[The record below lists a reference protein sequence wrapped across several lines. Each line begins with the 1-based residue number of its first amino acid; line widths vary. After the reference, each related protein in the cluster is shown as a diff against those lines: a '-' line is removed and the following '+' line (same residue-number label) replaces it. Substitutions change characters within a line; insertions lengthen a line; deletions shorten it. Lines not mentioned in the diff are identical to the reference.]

1 MAVRIAINGFGR
13 IGRNVLRAAWSSQ
26 DLEFVHIN
34 DLTSAEMLAWLL
46 RRDSVHGAF
55 PETVTGSEGRI
66 QVGSKTIPIT
76 AEKDP
81 SKLPWKELEVDVVL
95 ECTGVF
101 TKREQMQLHLDA
113 GARKVLLS
121 APAKSDKDV
130 DLTLVLGVN
139 HEAYDSSKHHIV
151 SNASCT
157 TNCLAP
163 LAKVMHDAVGI
174 ENGLVTT
181 VHSYTMDQNL
191 LDAPHRDFRR
201 ARAAAINMVPTS
213 TGAAKAIALVI
224 PELKGKLNGVA
235 IRVPTP
241 DVSITDLVFTAKR
254 PTTVDEVNGALR
266 AAAGGSLK
274 GILEATDEPLVSGD
288 LIGNPHSCIADLG
301 LTQVI
306 DGRLVKTFGWY
317 DNEWGFSCRMADV
330 TRLVGRR

>member
-1 MAVRIAINGFGR
+1 MRIAINGFGR
-13 IGRNVLRAAWSSQ
+13 IGRNVLRAAWGSR

-46 RRDSVHGAF
+46 RRDSVHGMF
-55 PETVTGSEGRI
+55 PEPVTGTEGAI
-66 QVGSKTIPIT
+66 TVGGKKIPVT

-81 SKLPWKELEVDVVL
+81 SKLPWRELEVDVVL

-130 DLTLVLGVN
+130 DLTVVLGVN
-139 HEAYDSSKHHIV
+139 HEAYDRDRHHIV

-174 ENGLVTT
+174 EHGLVTT

-191 LDAPHRDFRR
+191 LDGPHRDFRR
-201 ARAAAINMVPTS
+201 ARSAAINMVPTS

-254 PTTVDEVNGALR
+254 PTSVDEVNGALR
-266 AAAGGSLK
+266 AAANGSLK
-274 GILEATDEPLVSGD
+274 GILEATDEPLVSSD
-288 LIGNPHSCIADLG
+288 LIGNPHSCIADLA

-306 DGRLVKTFGWY
+306 EGRMVKTFGWY